1 MDSHEL
7 CIALQAT
14 LIEAIIF
21 MYRLF
26 LFGDATKLHCS
37 YIVVS
42 KHFDF

>member
-1 MDSHEL
+1 MNY
-7 CIALQAT
+7 AVQVT
-14 LIEAIIF
+14 LIEAIIS
-21 MYRLF
+21 MYCLF